1 MSARTSNGRGWA
13 YVGTTLGGAVS
24 LAANAA
30 HSYVA
35 PAGAPATWRPHTGAI
50 LFAVFW
56 PIALFVSIEMLA
68 RVRWRT
74 GALWV
79 VVRYVGL
86 VPVATVAA
94 IVSYQH
100 LAGLLATYGENR
112 LTVII
117 GPLAVDGLMVLSA
130 AAVMAT
136 TPRRTETAPEPVL
149 PQVPETPPEQ
159 PEKRATEPL
168 PRTTKKST
176 RKTAPKRRTEGQLL
190 AEATALNETALAT
203 NGEPVSKRALKTALR
218 VGQPVADRIHAAL
231 TVSTEV
237 NAAIPTQ
244 PAPVTAPEHV
254 IEHANGEPVP
264 AV

>member
-1 MSARTSNGRGWA
+1 MSRTSNGRGWA

-50 LFAVFW
+50 MFAVFW
-56 PIALFVSIEMLA
+56 PIALFVAIEMLA

-79 VVRYVGL
+79 IVRYVGL
-86 VPVATVAA
+86 GPVAVVAA

-100 LAGLLATYGENR
+100 LSGLLATYGENR
-112 LTVII
+112 LTVVI

-136 TPRRTETAPEPVL
+136 SPAHQTAVPETSPE
-149 PQVPETPPEQ
+149 QVSQDTPETPPEQ
-159 PEKRATEPL
+159 PGNTVPKPRK
-168 PRTTKKST
+168 RTTRKT
-176 RKTAPKRRTEGQLL
+176 GRKTAPARPTEEQLI
-190 AEATALNETALAT
+190 EAASALNEAALGT
-203 NGEPVSKRALKTALR
+203 TGEPVSLRKLKTELR
-218 VGQPVADRIHAAL
+218 IGH
-231 TVSTEV
+231 
-237 NAAIPTQ
+237 PT
-244 PAPVTAPEHV
+244 AVKLRDAVIVTAPETAPEYA
-254 IEHANGEPVP
+254 IEHTNGSTS
-264 AV
+264 